1 MNGGQQQQT
10 TQHQHDTAAHQP
22 SRPQPATQMAAATS
36 DENSTGG
43 GEGLKPI
50 ITTDNTAIGS
60 ILSWLRLILD
70 PGSGSGQESIAAER
84 GHLKFCAD
92 GRPWNPKHSTCP
104 KEPTATRAEIRH
116 RLQLSMAV
124 AGCCVAVHADGL
136 LSVSLVST
144 RVCVR
149 GLTWP
154 TLWFWLS
161 TCVAVLIYL
170 GICKCYAVPW
180 AGYAA
185 MVGAALGVAL
195 SCCSSGGVDHG
206 IISFE
211 GGSCTKVEQAG
222 MSFEQDMAGLGRT
235 GYSGLFLSVPS
246 FSGGHNLIFSLS
258 KFETEGMQWSE
269 GASGIEQETCS
280 WGPHL
285 VPIRARDGM
294 VTSVG
299 PKSERAWSGSR
310 SQSLRA
316 ESGPARND
324 DLSDWCLPA
333 CLARPSFLLPAREG
347 APALCVLPPPASA
360 IHLRKELAG
369 QARPESPGLGLRLWL
384 LGWAGL
390 VPWGTHKMPCNAMRC
405 DGRDDPSHLN
415 KSLSVQSFTGTW
427 VLSLVSLAAT
437 GPGPDLSLTWT

>member
-1 MNGGQQQQT
+1 
-10 TQHQHDTAAHQP
+10 
-22 SRPQPATQMAAATS
+22 
-36 DENSTGG
+36 
-43 GEGLKPI
+43 
-50 ITTDNTAIGS
+50 
-60 ILSWLRLILD
+60 
-70 PGSGSGQESIAAER
+70 
-84 GHLKFCAD
+84 
-92 GRPWNPKHSTCP
+92 
-104 KEPTATRAEIRH
+104 
-116 RLQLSMAV
+116 
-124 AGCCVAVHADGL
+124 
-136 LSVSLVST
+136 
-144 RVCVR
+144 
-149 GLTWP
+149 
-154 TLWFWLS
+154 
-161 TCVAVLIYL
+161 
-170 GICKCYAVPW
+170 
-180 AGYAA
+180 
-185 MVGAALGVAL
+185 
-195 SCCSSGGVDHG
+195 
-206 IISFE
+206 
-211 GGSCTKVEQAG
+211 
-222 MSFEQDMAGLGRT
+222 MAGLGRT